1 MASSV
6 AQRRSTLTRT
16 KVEQVAEEWNY
27 GSDYDKENLAIHY
40 FPQLIA
46 TCTQL
51 FSDIEEAVGLIES
64 EGNNLSTYGKLYRR
78 SQE

>member
-6 AQRRSTLTRT
+6 AQRRSILTRAR
-16 KVEQVAEEWNY
+16 VEQVAEEWDY
-27 GSDYDKENLAIHY
+27 GSDYDRENLAIHY

-64 EGNNLSTYGKLYRR
+64 EGKNLSAYGKLYRR
-78 SQE
+78 TQQ